1 VAMRIISHHLGF
13 ALLFISCALT
23 GCNVSSL
30 LHTSHH
36 TAWDVINTHWSTSI
50 DPLPPE
56 DNSTVVQPNWSSAT
70 PFLYSVTQYALDN
83 HVPSEAALLP
93 FLLSHYNNQAQSTPE
108 HQGLWQIKRHLCSSY
123 GLICTE
129 HYDERLHPIIST
141 QAVMQ
146 RMKILY
152 AQHKSWSV
160 AFNAFYKEQELFDQH
175 ALRDLGSFDKALR
188 KIKYLIIHSD
198 PQKELPNIPA
208 SPFFE
213 YYNVAE
219 HVRIVAIGQL
229 SEIDYDLW
237 HQLNSFY
244 LSGYTL
250 RDHHQ
255 ILVPV
260 NASHA
265 IKIPRMQTHPTST
278 IKNNMKMNTTHAH
291 LLYAQQLASRR
302 ALKITTSTESHIYNT
317 A

>member
-1 VAMRIISHHLGF
+1 M
-13 ALLFISCALT
+13 
-23 GCNVSSL
+23 
-30 LHTSHH
+30 
-36 TAWDVINTHWSTSI
+36 NTHWSTHI
-50 DPLPPE
+50 TPLPP
-56 DNSTVVQPNWSSAT
+56 DDTIIATHPNWSSAT
-70 PFLYSVTQYALDN
+70 PFLYSVTHYALDN
-83 HVPSEAALLP
+83 HVPSDAALLP
-93 FLLSHYNNQAQSTPE
+93 FLLSHYNNRAQSTPE
-108 HQGLWQIKRHLCSSY
+108 HQGLWQIKRHLCPSY
-123 GLICTE
+123 GLICTK

-152 AQHKSWSV
+152 AQHNSWSV
-160 AFNAFYKEQELFDQH
+160 AFHAFYKEQELFDQH
-175 ALRDLGSFDKALR
+175 ALRDLGSFDTALR
-188 KIKYLIIHSD
+188 KIKYLVIHPD
-198 PQKELPNIPA
+198 PQQELPNIPA

-213 YYNVAE
+213 YYNVAA
-219 HVRIVAIGQL
+219 HVRIAAIGQL

-265 IKIPRMQTHPTST
+265 IKIPRTQTYDTST
-278 IKNNMKMNTTHAH
+278 MKNNMQMITIHTH
-291 LLYAQQLASRR
+291 LLHAQKLASRNT
-302 ALKITTSTESHIYNT
+302 LKTPPSTESHIYNT